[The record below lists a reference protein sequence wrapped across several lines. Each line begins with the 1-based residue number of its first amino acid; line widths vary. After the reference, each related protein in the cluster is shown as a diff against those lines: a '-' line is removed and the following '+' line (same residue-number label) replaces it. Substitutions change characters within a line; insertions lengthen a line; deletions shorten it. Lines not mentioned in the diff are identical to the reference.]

1 MPLPAAMSQGTGRLV
16 IDGGFRVAVTGYR
29 EARLDRAVER
39 LVARLSR
46 QTGIPMPGGNG
57 EPALVIECQGPG
69 EKVQTSREVESYT
82 LEVTGKQA
90 KIAAQTPV
98 GALRGIETFLQLVMP
113 DASGF
118 AAPAVRIDDK
128 PRFPW
133 RGLMIDSARHFLP
146 VDVIERN
153 LDGMAA
159 VKLNVF
165 HWHLSDNQGF
175 RVESKRFPK
184 LHELGS
190 DGLYY
195 TQDQIRHVIAYAQD
209 RGIRVIPEFDMPG
222 HATSW
227 FVGYPQ
233 LASGP
238 GPYRIA
244 RDWGVQ
250 DPAIDPSRD
259 EVYEFLD
266 EFIGEMAALFP
277 DEYFHVGGDEVNG
290 KQWNANAKIQE
301 FKRAHDLKTN
311 GDLQTWFETRV
322 IAIVGK
328 HGKKAIGWDEV
339 LHPGV
344 PKDIVVHSWRGQKS
358 LAAAVRQGYQGILS
372 YGYYLDLMYPAS
384 SHYGID
390 PMAGD
395 AASLNAAEKE
405 RILGGE
411 ACEWTEMADSGN
423 VEARIW
429 PRAAAV
435 AERLWSP
442 QSTTDRESMYRR
454 MEVESGRLTWLGLQ
468 HETSRL
474 MMLERIAGYRP
485 AGAAAVLST
494 ALEPVKEYARHNRS
508 QGRGEDYTQF
518 TPLNRMVDATPAESV
533 SARRFSLAVDA
544 LLAGDRSKSAEV
556 RRDAVLWR
564 DQYGQL
570 KQAFAESFLAAEVQA
585 ISQDVSALGA
595 AAIQAL
601 DYRASG
607 KAAPRSW
614 VAAQKSLFE
623 RVKKPRA
630 ELLVVILSPVE
641 KLVKAAGGA
650 R

>member
-1 MPLPAAMSQGTGRLV
+1 
-16 IDGGFRVAVTGYR
+16 
-29 EARLDRAVER
+29 
-39 LVARLSR
+39 
-46 QTGIPMPGGNG
+46 
-57 EPALVIECQGPG
+57 
-69 EKVQTSREVESYT
+69 
-82 LEVTGKQA
+82 
-90 KIAAQTPV
+90 
-98 GALRGIETFLQLVMP
+98 
-113 DASGF
+113 
-118 AAPAVRIDDK
+118 
-128 PRFPW
+128 
-133 RGLMIDSARHFLP
+133 
-146 VDVIERN
+146 
-153 LDGMAA
+153 
-159 VKLNVF
+159 
-165 HWHLSDNQGF
+165 
-175 RVESKRFPK
+175 
-184 LHELGS
+184 
-190 DGLYY
+190 
-195 TQDQIRHVIAYAQD
+195 
-209 RGIRVIPEFDMPG
+209 
-222 HATSW
+222 
-227 FVGYPQ
+227 
-233 LASGP
+233 
-238 GPYRIA
+238 
-244 RDWGVQ
+244 
-250 DPAIDPSRD
+250 
-259 EVYEFLD
+259 
-266 EFIGEMAALFP
+266 
-277 DEYFHVGGDEVNG
+277 
-290 KQWNANAKIQE
+290 
-301 FKRAHDLKTN
+301 
-311 GDLQTWFETRV
+311 
-322 IAIVGK
+322 VGK

-411 ACEWTEMADSGN
+411 ACEWTEMADSGT